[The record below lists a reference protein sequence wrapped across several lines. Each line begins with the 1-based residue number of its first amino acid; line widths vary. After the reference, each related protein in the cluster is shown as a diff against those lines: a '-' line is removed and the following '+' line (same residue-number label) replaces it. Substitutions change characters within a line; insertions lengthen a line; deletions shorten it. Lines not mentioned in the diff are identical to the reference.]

1 MIDDIH
7 AQYGRSNADQ
17 NNQTSAAGPETGP
30 SPDQRL
36 PSPQQNSSEPS
47 GLQSPVNQSLGPKNE
62 PIGNLEDNVS
72 PGHMT
77 GQSTHLDGGVAGH
90 SLDSMSSAMTQAFV
104 PDNVQTAFSSAQ
116 GKLIIKL
123 IKLFIKIIYSS

>member
-1 MIDDIH
+1 MIDEI
-7 AQYGRSNADQ
+7 R
-17 NNQTSAAGPETGP
+17 PE
-30 SPDQRL
+30 
-36 PSPQQNSSEPS
+36 
-47 GLQSPVNQSLGPKNE
+47 NE

-72 PGHMT
+72 PGQMT